1 MFSLVCLSIGMS
13 TLYLVVINR
22 KFQTL
27 WQRLLLHALWNSATF
42 SFLTHFDVTCDLLPH
57 RHMETWNTEF
67 FFSDIIFVFVDGTKH
82 SFKKNSLII
91 LIIIFFNFNCANI
104 EINPKVTTSKINE

>member
-1 MFSLVCLSIGMS
+1 MS
-13 TLYLVVINR
+13 HVIYYHTDTWKHGTLN
-22 KFQTL
+22 
-27 WQRLLLHALWNSATF
+27 
-42 SFLTHFDVTCDLLPH
+42 
-57 RHMETWNTEF
+57 F

-91 LIIIFFNFNCANI
+91 LFFFFNFNCANI

>member
-1 MFSLVCLSIGMS
+1 MFSLACLSIGMS

-27 WQRLLLHALWNSATF
+27 WQRLLLHALWNFATF
-42 SFLTHFDVTCDLLPH
+42 PFLTHFDVTCDLPH
-57 RHMETWNTEF
+57 GTLNFF

-82 SFKKNSLII
+82 SFKKNSFII
-91 LIIIFFNFNCANI
+91 LIIFF
-104 EINPKVTTSKINE
+104 